1 MEESQPVDLK
11 GIPLNEKGTGV
22 SRKIEDYL
30 TKEEM
35 EKHSELEQKQLYSK
49 RRAAAYHRFIRRKP
63 KVKVAPI
70 AQGEDITLPEE
81 TDSELME
88 KIPKGT
94 QTSLV
99 QQYAQPVAMI
109 PSDIQSSKVKKYIPE
124 ALSEGSDGF
133 YVMKMTKSGPMLMGL
148 YKFKK

>member
-1 MEESQPVDLK
+1 MEEATEEPVGLK
-11 GIPLNEKGTGV
+11 DIPLNEKGTGV
-22 SRKIEDYL
+22 SRKIEDFL

-35 EKHSELEQKQLYSK
+35 EKHSKLEQKQLYSQ
-49 RRAAAYHRFIRRKP
+49 RRAAAYHRFIRRNPKP
-63 KVKVAPI
+63 KVKVVPI
-70 AQGEDITLPEE
+70 AQEE
-81 TDSELME
+81 EIDSELIE

-94 QTSLV
+94 QTSLI